1 MTEGLAGDDVAIE
14 PDLPIVD
21 PHHHLWDGIAA
32 LGPRGGRR
40 YHTPDLLADLGAG
53 HRIVQTVAIECGA
66 HYFADGP
73 ESLRPVGETLF
84 FLGSAKGAS
93 PGLCAGIVGHADLQ
107 LGDAVAPVLEAHVD
121 AGEGRFRGIRQSANR
136 DDDPLFDNWP
146 RRPPP
151 GLLADPGF
159 RAGFARLAPLGLSFD
174 AWIFHPQIGE
184 LADLAAAFPDTA
196 IILDH
201 VGGLLGIGNHG
212 TRPAETF
219 ALWRDG
225 MARLAARPN
234 ALVKIGGL
242 GMPFAGSPLHMR
254 EPPATV
260 DELVAA
266 WRPVVET
273 CVELFGAD
281 RCMFESNFPV
291 DSATC
296 SYVRLWNAFKR
307 ISAGWSA
314 DERAALFAGTA
325 RRAYRLPEASEAISP
340 PAAARAAPDRS

>member
-1 MTEGLAGDDVAIE
+1 MTEGPAGDDVAIE

-21 PHHHLWDGIAA
+21 PHHHLWDGIPA

-40 YHTPDLLADLGAG
+40 YHTPELLADLGSG

-66 HYFADGP
+66 HYFDDGP

-84 FLGSAKGAS
+84 FLGSAKGAA
-93 PGLCAGIVGHADLQ
+93 GLCAGIVGHADLQ
-107 LGDAVAPVLEAHVD
+107 PGDAVAPVLEAHVD
-121 AGEGRFRGIRQSANR
+121 AGKGRFRGIRQSANW
-136 DDDPLFDNWP
+136 DGDPLFDNWP

-212 TRPAETF
+212 ARPAETF

-225 MARLAARPN
+225 LARLAERPN
-234 ALVKIGGL
+234 AMVKIGGL

-296 SYVRLWNAFKR
+296 GYVRLWNAFKR

-325 RRAYRLPEASEAISP
+325 RRAYRLPDTDEAIV
-340 PAAARAAPDRS
+340 RR

>member
-1 MTEGLAGDDVAIE
+1 MTGDATADDVAIE

-32 LGPRGGRR
+32 LGPKGGRS

-53 HRIVQTVAIECGA
+53 HHIVQTVAIECGA
-66 HYFADGP
+66 HYFEGGA
-73 ESLRPVGETLF
+73 EELRPVGETLF
-84 FLGSAKGAS
+84 FLASARGD
-93 PGLCAGIVGHADLQ
+93 PGLCTGIVGHADLR
-107 LGDAVAPVLEAHVD
+107 LGDSVAAVLEAHVD
-121 AGEGRFRGIRQSANR
+121 AGAGRFRGIRHSANW
-136 DDDPLFDNWP
+136 DGDPLFDSWP
-146 RRPPP
+146 RRPAP
-151 GLLADPGF
+151 GLLADPAY

-174 AWIFHPQIGE
+174 AWIFHPQIAE
-184 LADLAAAFPDTA
+184 LADLAAAFPDTT

-201 VGGLLGIGNHG
+201 VGGLLGIGGHG

-219 ALWRDG
+219 ALWKDG
-225 MARLAARPN
+225 MARLARQPN

-242 GMPFAGSPLHMR
+242 GMPFGGSPLHMR

-260 DELVAA
+260 AELVDA

-273 CVELFGAD
+273 CVELFGPD

-296 SYVRLWNAFKR
+296 SYVRLWNAFKT

-314 DERAALFAGTA
+314 DERTALFSATA
-325 RRAYRLPEASEAISP
+325 RRAYRLPFPISSFP
-340 PAAARAAPDRS
+340 RKRESMDGGAL